1 MKMLLNNFSFS
12 TRVQFEILSHHL
24 VKEREQNWDVEI
36 KKKSRAGFNKSVR
49 DLRKTGLNDVK

>member
-1 MKMLLNNFSFS
+1 MLLNNFSFS